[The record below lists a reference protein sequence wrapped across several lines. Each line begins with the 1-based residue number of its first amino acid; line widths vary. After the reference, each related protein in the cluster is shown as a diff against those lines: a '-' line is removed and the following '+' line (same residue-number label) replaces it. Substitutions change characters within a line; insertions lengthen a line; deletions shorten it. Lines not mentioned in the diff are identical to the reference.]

1 MNEEIK
7 VYINSQEY
15 TYPKGTTLRE
25 ISQSFTDNFKHPIIL
40 AKVNNSIKELG
51 RIPENNSQ
59 IEFFDLTNK
68 VANRTYV
75 AGLVFLI
82 QYTVKQLYGKEAD
95 IILHH
100 SIDKGLLIETTFP
113 LTEEKLK
120 EIDTKMHEIV
130 KQDLPIKKLAV
141 DRVEASNYF
150 KKIGDLSKV
159 GTLKYNTNNIVSL
172 YKLGNIYNYFYTY
185 MPAST
190 KYLDE
195 FAFTYISESRFVL
208 RYPTVYQSDTI
219 KEYVHHEKLYNA
231 FELCNDFNQ
240 KTKIEN
246 GSDIN
251 NIVSRGWADEMI
263 RLNEAVY
270 NKILIDLAIEITNHK
285 EISIV
290 LMAGPSSSGKTT
302 VSKKLKTFING
313 QAVRVYSI
321 SMDDFFKEKMDT
333 PKIDGKYDFESLD
346 AVDLD
351 LFNGTMEKLL
361 NYEEVEMPTY
371 NFITGKK
378 EFKEKIK
385 LEEKDVLIIEGIHAL
400 DTKIL
405 QNIPKEKKY
414 KIYLSPLTELN
425 IDNHNRISTTDN
437 RLLRR
442 IVRDNRTRGYDVEM
456 SLAAWDDV
464 RKGEEEYI
472 FPFQDE
478 ADYVFNSGEIYEMG
492 VLKTYVEPLLYNVSI
507 DSPYYEEAKRLINF
521 LRAFLPIPS
530 DAIPKDSVLREFI
543 GGSCYHD

>member
-1 MNEEIK
+1 MNEEMK
-7 VYINSQEY
+7 VFINNQEY
-15 TYPKGTTLRE
+15 TYPRDTTLRE
-25 ISQSFTDNFKHPIIL
+25 ISQSFAGNFKHPIIL
-40 AKVNNSIKELG
+40 AKVNESIKELA

-82 QYTVKQLYGKEAD
+82 QYTVKELYGKKED

-100 SIDKGLLIETTFP
+100 SIDKGLLIETTFS

-120 EIDTKMHEIV
+120 EIEDKMHEVV

-185 MPAST
+185 MPVST
-190 KYLDE
+190 KCLDE
-195 FAFTYISESRFVL
+195 FAFTYINENRFIL

-219 KEYVHHEKLYNA
+219 KEYVHHEKLYKA
-231 FELCNDFNQ
+231 FELCNDFN
-240 KTKIEN
+240 KRTGIEN

-251 NIVSRGWADEMI
+251 NIVSCGWVDEMI

-270 NKILIDLAIEITNHK
+270 NKILIDLAVEITSHK

-346 AVDLD
+346 AVDLE
-351 LFNGTMEKLL
+351 LFDTTMAKLL

-378 EFKEKIK
+378 EFREKIK
-385 LEEKDVLIIEGIHAL
+385 LNEEDVLIIEGIHAL

-425 IDNHNRISTTDN
+425 VDNHNKISTTDN

-442 IVRDNRTRGYDVEM
+442 IVRDNRTRGYDVEQ

-464 RKGEEEYI
+464 RAGEEKYI

-478 ADYVFNSGEIYEMG
+478 ADYVFNSGEIYEIG
-492 VLKTYVEPLLYNVSI
+492 VLKTYVEPLLYNVDI
-507 DSPYYEEAKRLINF
+507 GSPHYEEAKRLINF